1 LVVELV
7 QKPAALHGVAGN
19 AVVLVHTVLKTPNL
33 KTRLSSAREEFRAV
47 W

>member
-1 LVVELV
+1 MTDVVAPDPV
-7 QKPAALHGVAGN
+7 LHGVAGN
-19 AVVLVHTVLKTPNL
+19 AVVLIHTVLKTPNL